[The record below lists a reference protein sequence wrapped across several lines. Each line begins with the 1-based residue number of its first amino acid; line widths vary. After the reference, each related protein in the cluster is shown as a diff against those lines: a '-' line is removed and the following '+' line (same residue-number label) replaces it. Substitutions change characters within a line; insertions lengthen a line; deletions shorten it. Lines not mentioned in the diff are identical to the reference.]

1 MGTGGAGHSV
11 KAPPWWWLHLWDGV
25 ARTAVGKER
34 SIYGEGFPRKEATG
48 MLKGGMQGLQKA
60 RLLFPVKEAAGNLG
74 SGLL

>member
-1 MGTGGAGHSV
+1 M
-11 KAPPWWWLHLWDGV
+11 
-25 ARTAVGKER
+25 GKER